1 MDENMQGIN
10 FNTPKKLAMPL
21 DASFARHEKEL
32 LKRAEAINAS
42 FARYEKA
49 INSRRKK
56 TRKDFIIRNYLRN
69 TKRYLFLLVLTS
81 FY

>member
-42 FARYEKA
+42 FARDEKA

-56 TRKDFIIRNYLRN
+56 TRLEIIKDFIIRN
-69 TKRYLFLLVLTS
+69 TKRY
-81 FY
+81 

>member
-32 LKRAEAINAS
+32 LKRAMMDGSDVIIEES
-42 FARYEKA
+42 FEPVIDGNNKY
-49 INSRRKK
+49 S
-56 TRKDFIIRNYLRN
+56 
-69 TKRYLFLLVLTS
+69 
-81 FY
+81 